1 MAYIKAGAMPRQ
13 ATAVAAT
20 DVLLAEF
27 EPAALQK
34 VSRNCQLRLV
44 TALLHSARRRLALS
58 NERLARVL
66 T

>member
-1 MAYIKAGAMPRQ
+1 MR
-13 ATAVAAT
+13 TLV
-20 DVLLAEF
+20 VLAEF

-44 TALLHSARRRLALS
+44 TALLHSLVDRLALS
-58 NERLARVL
+58 NERLTKVV